1 MKLTFPLPHLM
12 ELGAMTQAWEL
23 SVTGPDQ
30 LAMARRA
37 EDLGYDMVTVPEH
50 IAIPPDDQFS
60 GPFWLH
66 STTAQAALAGAT
78 SRIAINSSLTILPL
92 QSPLYHAK
100 ALATADWM
108 SGGRMKV
115 TFGLGSI
122 RKEFDYFG
130 VPWAER
136 GAIADEYLAA
146 IVALWTEDRPSF
158 EGKYVSFR
166 DIGFAPKPVQKPH
179 VPIWIG
185 GDSNAALR
193 RAARFGA
200 GWAVSF
206 RSRPEEIPA
215 KIDYIKSRPEWRER
229 PFEVSHGIGSSRI
242 TTGHAPSGD
251 NSTSGML
258 SAQQLID
265 MLGKLKSLGVTISS
279 VPIPPVSGI
288 EAYLDHAQWVIE
300 DVKPHLQDGAPGDC

>member
-1 MKLTFPLPHLM
+1 MKLAFQMPHLM
-12 ELGAMTQAWEL
+12 ELKAMLQPWERA
-23 SVTGPDQ
+23 VTGPDQ
-30 LAMARRA
+30 LRMARRA
-37 EDLGYDMVTVPEH
+37 EELGYDMISVPEH
-50 IAIPPDDQFS
+50 IAIPPDDPHS

-78 SRIAINSSLTILPL
+78 SRIALNSSLTILPL

-108 SGGRMKV
+108 SGGRMNV

-130 VPWAER
+130 VPWEER
-136 GAIADEYLAA
+136 GAIAEEYLEA
-146 IVALWTEDRPSF
+146 ILALWTQDRPTF

-166 DIGFAPKPVQKPH
+166 DIGFQPKPVQKPH
-179 VPIWIG
+179 LPIWIG
-185 GDSNAALR
+185 GDSPPALR

-200 GWAVSF
+200 GWAISF
-206 RSRPEEIPA
+206 RTRPEEIPGR
-215 KIDYIKSRPEWRER
+215 IEYIKSQPEWRER
-229 PFEVSHGIGSSRI
+229 PFEVSRSVGSSRI

-251 NSTSGML
+251 DSTSGML

-265 MLGKLKSLGVTISS
+265 MLGRLKELGVTFSS
-279 VPIPPVSGI
+279 VPIPPVSGL

-300 DVKPHLQDGAPGDC
+300 EVRPHLQDYSASA